1 MKDRYRIAIGFIKL
15 GLYLAMAITFYVL
28 MSLRIPKLL
37 ALTQIAAVTVVTY
50 LVMSA
55 MFLAIYGGYDIGK
68 KSKRA
73 VENAIFVN
81 SWLTDVI
88 TFVNLMILSAHD
100 MNGTLF
106 LQCLGMLLF
115 VLALQGIEILAC
127 MNLGFRLYHY
137 ATRDMFTLYIVNHE
151 ADQAKLLA
159 AIERSTAKRPGDA
172 IVDYRDPELYKK
184 MEDFANIFISEVPI
198 AVRKRLI
205 EYSYGHNKNILF
217 TPEINDIVEYS
228 SEYRMFDDTLI
239 LSSPKKELSISER
252 VIKRTMDIVGSLIL
266 LLISSPLFLVAAVMI
281 KCDDGGK
288 IFFTQVRATKDGKPF
303 RIFKFRT
310 MRESDITMPMLEN
323 DDRVTKAGRFLRR
336 TRIDEIPQFVNV
348 LIGDMSLVGPRPE
361 QMEYIH
367 GFDKNYPEYEYR
379 LRVKAGMTGFA
390 QIEGKYNTT
399 NKEKLILDL
408 MYIQSYSLWLDLKL
422 ILQTLL
428 VMLKEDST
436 EGF

>member
-1 MKDRYRIAIGFIKL
+1 MKDRYRVLIGFVKL
-15 GLYLAMAITFYVL
+15 GLYLSMAATFFLL
-28 MSLRIPKLL
+28 MGLRLPNLL
-37 ALTQIAAVTVVTY
+37 LPTQMTAVIMLTY
-50 LVMSA
+50 LVMSG

-73 VENAIFVN
+73 VENAILVN
-81 SWLTDVI
+81 SWLTDLL
-88 TFVNLMILSAHD
+88 TFAQLMILNWNEMD
-100 MNGTLF
+100 GQLF
-106 LQCLGMLLF
+106 LQCVGMFLF
-115 VLALQGIEILAC
+115 VIAFQGVEVLLL
-127 MNLGFRLYHY
+127 MNLGFRIYHY
-137 ATRDMFTLYIVNHE
+137 ATRDIFTLYIVNRE
-151 ADQAKLLA
+151 IDQEKLLA
-159 AIERSTAKRPGDA
+159 AIEAAVEKRPGDA
-172 IVDYRDPELYKK
+172 IVDYRDPDLYAK
-184 MEDFANIFISEVPI
+184 MEGYANIFISEVPI

-205 EYSYGHNKNILF
+205 EFSYGHNKNILF

-228 SEYRMFDDTLI
+228 CEYRMFNDTLI
-239 LSSPKKELSISER
+239 LSSPKKVLSLSER

-266 LLISSPLFLVAAVMI
+266 LVLSSPLFLIATIMI
-281 KCDDGGK
+281 KCDDGGRV
-288 IFFTQVRATKDGKPF
+288 FFTQTRATKDGKPF

-310 MRESDITMPMLEN
+310 MVEN
-323 DDRVTKAGRFLRR
+323 DATTPMIENDTRITRAGNFLRR
-336 TRIDEIPQFVNV
+336 TRIDEIPQFLNV

-361 QMEYIH
+361 QLVYLH
-367 GFDKNYPEYEYR
+367 GFDQNYPEYEYR